1 MRRVKNLPAWVAAAL
16 LIACV
21 AAWYFTRDAAS
32 NGITGKKPA
41 TSSQPLPTDR
51 RLLQSARQMA
61 AAADTPDEQGL
72 AAEAL
77 RLADHEL
84 DQAFASAIREAAAA
98 SPPAPSGPLKALADR
113 IAQL

>member
-21 AAWYFTRDAAS
+21 VAWYFTRDAAS
-32 NGITGKKPA
+32 NRIASKKLAA
-41 TSSQPLPTDR
+41 TSQTLPTDR
-51 RLLQSARQMA
+51 RLLQSARQMV

-98 SPPAPSGPLKALADR
+98 SPPAPS
-113 IAQL
+113 